1 MMMDNVVIVI
11 HHLHPSSH
19 HHHHH
24 RWCVIVHV
32 MSMLCLY
39 CAGYDELRERI
50 DEGGFM
56 GVKAFFWAELNIQ
69 ANDGCFKVFHGR
81 CAPYQTW

>member
-1 MMMDNVVIVI
+1 MAAVNSVSVSLSVV
-11 HHLHPSSH
+11 
-19 HHHHH
+19 
-24 RWCVIVHV
+24 
-32 MSMLCLY
+32 

-50 DEGGFM
+50 VEGGFM

-69 ANDGCFKVFHGR
+69 ANDGSFKVFHGK